1 MDFDRFEWIFVGVV
15 HCQTVGS
22 VDEWKT
28 ILLIDDVWR
37 FVALFSCDGVPAKTF
52 DGSTYAKICLA
63 TEALVRAT

>member
-1 MDFDRFEWIFVGVV
+1 
-15 HCQTVGS
+15 

-28 ILLIDDVWR
+28 ILFLDDVWR
-37 FVALFSCDGVPAKTF
+37 FVALFSCDGVPATMF